1 MNLPSIIILAVL
13 CVLIGLALWQ
23 TVRRK
28 KRGKGCGGDCMNC
41 GRDCG
46 KNRYKAGAPGL
57 ADETFISQNR
67 GRFSVR

>member
-46 KNRYKAGAPGL
+46 KNR
-57 ADETFISQNR
+57 
-67 GRFSVR
+67 